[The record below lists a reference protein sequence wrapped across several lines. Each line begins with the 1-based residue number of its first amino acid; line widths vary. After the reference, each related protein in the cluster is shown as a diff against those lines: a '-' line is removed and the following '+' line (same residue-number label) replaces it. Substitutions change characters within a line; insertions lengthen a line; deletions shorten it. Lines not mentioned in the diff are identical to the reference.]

1 MKWRTLPRYSNP
13 NGTENLEADA
23 SGSVGG
29 IVVLRHDINKL
40 INNLSMSSPMIL
52 IFCKWLTFSLRQ
64 KLCKKLMHSM
74 DEDWVNLRKDTLI
87 YKSVPDSKRLI
98 TNHYQASTVF
108 VYTFLIVATIATINF
123 ATDSFLS
130 LSNRGNN
137 TDQDNLLPMP
147 YSWYPVDYNRS
158 GYIVQF
164 LAVAQII
171 SMVTTFLA
179 TTAVDG
185 FFVAAILH
193 VSSQLKILTYFV
205 EGIAYRPSH
214 PEHYR
219 IEIRE
224 MVKRHQVLLNVAA
237 TLQEFYRLI
246 ALQHVMACVLALCFL
261 ECSFLMEL
269 QENGASKTILL
280 KFGLFAI
287 GSLETAFIYCFA
299 GNSLINQGY
308 ALGLAIYSSKWYNFE
323 RSINLSL
330 SIVMIRAQ
338 KPIEISAA
346 NVFPLTLEN
355 FTVIV
360 KVAASYLSTLRAYSM
375 AEA

>member
-1 MKWRTLPRYSNP
+1 
-13 NGTENLEADA
+13 
-23 SGSVGG
+23 
-29 IVVLRHDINKL
+29 
-40 INNLSMSSPMIL
+40 
-52 IFCKWLTFSLRQ
+52 
-64 KLCKKLMHSM
+64 
-74 DEDWVNLRKDTLI
+74 
-87 YKSVPDSKRLI
+87 
-98 TNHYQASTVF
+98 
-108 VYTFLIVATIATINF
+108 
-123 ATDSFLS
+123 
-130 LSNRGNN
+130 
-137 TDQDNLLPMP
+137 
-147 YSWYPVDYNRS
+147 
-158 GYIVQF
+158 
-164 LAVAQII
+164 
-171 SMVTTFLA
+171 MVTTFLA

-193 VSSQLKILTYFV
+193 VSSQLKILTYFA

-308 ALGLAIYSSKWYNFE
+308 TLGLAIYSSKWYNFE

-346 NVFPLTLEN
+346 NIFPLTLEN